1 MMDLVLFGMLAAM
14 LYATWYWWP
23 ISAWV
28 LAAFALYIAISDE
41 IDWWRN
47 VRPKCRTAAERRR
60 SYLADWAARLGML
73 EISAM
78 IDGQQP
84 MPDGCDEGV
93 LRKQVITKGI
103 LSLAAYVVAAT
114 LILGWGSG
122 LFSGGDSNH
131 AFGEEVVD
139 VGSAQ
144 EQPPSVTAQ
153 EQPPTDTERQYVKA
167 NFSDDLARCRAFL
180 TIGENGKFDSDDV
193 VISTSTT
200 DEIDRILLGLLGVET
215 TAAKLEL
222 WTDELIGEMDGDYTH
237 FSRLIVKH
245 GEFCQ
250 SLLEDPTPRFEYWKT
265 RARQQRQ

>member
-1 MMDLVLFGMLAAM
+1 MADLVFFGLLAAL
-14 LYATWYWWP
+14 LYAVWYWWP

-28 LAAFALYIAISDE
+28 LAAFALYRIISDE
-41 IDWWRN
+41 VDWWRN

-84 MPDGCDEGV
+84 LPDGCDEGV
-93 LRKQVITKGI
+93 LRKRVITTGV
-103 LSLAAYVVAAT
+103 LSLGAYVAAAI

-131 AFGEEVVD
+131 VFGEEVVD
-139 VGSAQ
+139 DGPAQ
-144 EQPPSVTAQ
+144 EQPLTVTAQ
-153 EQPPTDTERQYVKA
+153 EQLPTDAERQYVKA
-167 NFSDDLARCRAFL
+167 YFSEELARCRAFL

-200 DEIDRILLGLLGVET
+200 DEIDQVLLGLLGVET
-215 TAAKLEL
+215 TAAKLKM
-222 WTDELIGEMDGDYTH
+222 WMDELIDEMDGDYTH

-250 SLLEDPTPRFEYWKT
+250 SLLEDPISRFEYWKT